1 VNELLENYKF
11 YKFYKKACR
20 FGHLEVVKYL
30 IEKNVKTEVLSNNG
44 SSLLAIGKINNFY
57 VD

>member
-1 VNELLENYKF
+1 MNFLKIINF
-11 YKFYKKACR
+11 IIKKACR

-44 SSLLAIGKINNFY
+44 SSILAIGKINNFY